1 MALSNVSVFP
11 TCEQDITTTS
21 LIDGSAQA
29 SIISFWNCALL
40 VSNLPASLLPS
51 GDKTLNLSAHLLIVR
66 VGGGLNRF
74 RLDLTT
80 SDIPFV
86 IFGKVC
92 SCNLVESVIY
102 FIL

>member
-1 MALSNVSVFP
+1 MVFKSVAVFP
-11 TCEQDITTTS
+11 TWEQDMTPTS
-21 LIDGSAQA
+21 LTEGSAQT
-29 SIISFWNCALL
+29 SIISFWNTALDT
-40 VSNLPASLLPS
+40 SNLPASLLPS
-51 GDKTLNLSAHLLIVR
+51 GDKTLNLSAQSLTDRL
-66 VGGGLNRF
+66 GGGFNRF

-92 SCNLVESVIY
+92 SCDLVESVIY